1 MSVEQIQKM
10 YDNMYSSKYNDLIK
24 AKNESLSDLDKQE
37 AENKDNFYNQRNQA
51 AVDNASNRRQV
62 RDWMAKNNLLQ
73 SGESVDA
80 LLRGNTDYSNS
91 MGSIASNEAKYK
103 NELANS
109 RNKINNEFN
118 GNVAAAKAEIEAQKI
133 QSILEYQQQQEQL
146 ELQKQQLAASR
157 AASSRSSSSSSK
169 YTKSQAKEDLR
180 YEYAYA
186 LRSGDYNQLAA
197 VGSAMKEAYG
207 NGYLTQ
213 KEYNDYMSGIN
224 SSIDSLKRSEVKVN
238 NGTYGYSTAPR
249 NNAKSY
255 TSYKNSTSSKKS
267 KKSKK

>member
-1 MSVEQIQKM
+1 MS
-10 YDNMYSSKYNDLIK
+10 SS
-24 AKNESLSDLDKQE
+24 
-37 AENKDNFYNQRNQA
+37 
-51 AVDNASNRRQV
+51 
-62 RDWMAKNNLLQ
+62 
-73 SGESVDA
+73 SG
-80 LLRGNTDYSNS
+80 
-91 MGSIASNEAKYK
+91 
-103 NELANS
+103 
-109 RNKINNEFN
+109 
-118 GNVAAAKAEIEAQKI
+118 
-133 QSILEYQQQQEQL
+133 
-146 ELQKQQLAASR
+146 
-157 AASSRSSSSSSK
+157 SSSSSSSSK

-213 KEYNDYMSGIN
+213 KEYNDYMSGVN

>member
-10 YDNMYSSKYNDLIK
+10 YDNMYSSKYNDLVK
-24 AKNESLSDLDKQE
+24 AKNDSLSDIDKQE
-37 AENKDNFYNQRNQA
+37 AENKDIFYNQRNQA
-51 AVDNASNRRQV
+51 AVDNANNRRQV

-80 LLRGNTDYSNS
+80 LLRSNTDYANS
-91 MGSIASNEAKYK
+91 MGTIAGNETKYR

-118 GNVAAAKAEIEAQKI
+118 GNVTAAKSEIEAQKI
-133 QSILEYQQQQEQL
+133 QAILEYQHQQEQL
-146 ELQKQQLAASR
+146 ELQRQQLAASR
-157 AASSRSSSSSSK
+157 SASSRGSSGYSK

-224 SSIDSLKRSEVKVN
+224 SSIASLKRNEVKIN
-238 NGTYGYSTAPR
+238 NGTYGYSSGPK
-249 NNAKSY
+249 NIQSY
-255 TSYKNSTSSKKS
+255 TSYKNSISSKKS

>member
-1 MSVEQIQKM
+1 M
-10 YDNMYSSKYNDLIK
+10 YDNLYSSKYNDLVK
-24 AKNESLSDLDKQE
+24 TKNNSLADLDKQE
-37 AENKDNFYNQRNQA
+37 SENKEIFYNQRNQA
-51 AVDNASNRRQV
+51 AVNNAGSQRSI
-62 RDWMAKNNLLQ
+62 RDYMAKNNLLQ

-80 LLRGNTDYSNS
+80 LLRNNTDYANS
-91 MGSIASNEAKYK
+91 MGAIASNEAKYK
-103 NELANS
+103 NELASS

-118 GNVAAAKAEIEAQKI
+118 GNVAAAKAEVEAQKI
-133 QSILEYQQQQEQL
+133 QSILEYQHQQEQL
-146 ELQKQQLAASR
+146 ELQRQQLAASR
-157 AASSRSSSSSSK
+157 AASAKKSSSSSK

-213 KEYNDYMSGIN
+213 KQYNDYMSGIN
-224 SSIDSLKRSEVKVN
+224 SSIASLKRNEVKIN
-238 NGTYGYSTAPR
+238 NGTYGYSSGPK
-249 NNAKSY
+249 NIQSY
-255 TSYKNSTSSKKS
+255 TSYKNSVSSKKS